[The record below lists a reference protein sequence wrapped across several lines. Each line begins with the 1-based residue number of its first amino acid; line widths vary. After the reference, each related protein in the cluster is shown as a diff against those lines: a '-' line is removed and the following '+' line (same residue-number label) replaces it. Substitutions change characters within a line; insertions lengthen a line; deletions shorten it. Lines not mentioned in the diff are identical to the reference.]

1 MTQTIPTKNWI
12 TPKAEIK
19 SSKIHGKGLFAK
31 ETIQKG
37 EIVIVWGGHH
47 YTDKKGAEKAILDG
61 KHIMQWDDDI
71 FSFEGD
77 SDDVYSINHSCDSN
91 LWMDGAFTLTA
102 RKEIKKNDELTL
114 DYALWLS
121 DETYVSKWTCNC
133 GKPCCRKIIT
143 GKDYRMKAVQSRYTG
158 HFSPLMN
165 KKIACQKSS
174 TDGKKSRSP
183 KQPGS

>member
-1 MTQTIPTKNWI
+1 MTQMIPTKNWI
-12 TPKAEIK
+12 TPKAEIT

-31 ETIQKG
+31 ETIQKD
-37 EIVIVWGGHH
+37 EIVIVWGGRH
-47 YTDKKGAEKAILDG
+47 YTDKKGAEKAKMDG

-77 SDDVYSINHSCDSN
+77 SHDAYSINHSCDSN

-102 RKEIKKNDELTL
+102 RKDIKKNDELTV

-121 DETYVSKWTCNC
+121 DEAYVSKWTCTC
-133 GKPCCRKIIT
+133 AEPCCRKKIT
-143 GKDYRMKAVQSRYTG
+143 GRDYRKKDVQSRYTG

-165 KKIACQKSS
+165 KKI
-174 TDGKKSRSP
+174 DHKKNFIL
-183 KQPGS
+183 